1 MMKKIIIILLSIVS
15 VAYSQDSTRANFP
28 TDRGGVG
35 YKINNSDLNGRTIDS
50 TRIYKMGSDTV
61 RRVTTNWIAT
71 YGGVYGNGS
80 DMTAKINL
88 LDKRSYVNEIQFV
101 YDTTTTI
108 TISGA
113 LSLTKKVK
121 IEKGVSFIGTGSINF
136 NNNLVEADPDQVI
149 FGSGL
154 TITNIKTS
162 NGLVP
167 ARWFGA
173 VADGATDNKGFFDKA
188 QGSISLASGMAI
200 FIAKGNHQ
208 INSAFTQSVPFI
220 GDNGAIVKYN
230 PSSSATGVEMWTIG
244 GNSNSL
250 KNITIDASGKC
261 ITGIKIGVNT
271 DITLY
276 ADTVKNINQVGAE
289 TPNAQGVM
297 FGQGCDRLK
306 ILNCSFQNFDA
317 KNTGV
322 IRGIRGDYAGTGP
335 IGIEIAYNTFS
346 GIKSTAGSDDADDIC
361 IQSFTTDLGMKIH
374 HNKHYSVWKRAVK
387 MMANGIEYYENEMWS
402 SRFATN
408 GTKTY
413 AAISIYGNNNY
424 AHNNTF
430 WSGICEYTI
439 EIGPYQDGSSPVK
452 NVRVENNRIFMST
465 GGTGAKDGISIV
477 GNNNLNISVI
487 NNYMEN
493 VRRGIASIGSN
504 RNMNILYN
512 TINVASDNAILV
524 VSTNTFPDNWNY
536 NVNIIGNIIRK
547 CLQAVLSI
555 GRINGGSLSGNAI
568 DSCADDFILNYA
580 PYIDSLLGMTASNN
594 TSTPAGYGSGK
605 RVNFGTYARRLPLT
619 NPNSL
624 PGLQY
629 VASDSSN
636 ATYLYQG
643 GTYVKIGASSGGGG
657 AVSSVFGRT
666 GAVVAASNDY
676 TFSQIGS
683 KPTTLSG
690 YGITDAVPT
699 SRTITINGTTYDLS
713 ANRSWSVSG
722 VTDGDKGDIT
732 VSSSGSSWTIDNG
745 LNASKIGGGAVN
757 NTEFGYL
764 DGVTSTIQTQLNS
777 LSARTVR
784 DSLSYTNGAKFGMI
798 ADASTDNTGA
808 LNTLIAAGRKVIY
821 LPAGEYRF
829 ASTIAKMDSLYIY
842 GDGERTIL
850 SITATD
856 TIIQMGKYS
865 KFENLTFKGTGGTN
879 QVGVSM
885 DSVWSSVL
893 VKCKFVDL
901 GTAIY
906 ARANGLNLTN
916 FTIGNI
922 ISNCN
927 GEGNKVGI
935 NLDTRAEYFV
945 LDNNSFN
952 NSASVFGVAIKMTGG
967 NNSIIGGNYNN
978 NYKGLQLFSGGNNA
992 HCVASGVKF
1001 NHNAVSIEATNVSLG
1016 YRFIGCM
1023 LYYGGITVQGSTNIT
1038 FDACDIDV
1046 TGDSL
1051 RWITNTGGYFSNC
1064 IMYNTPDAKWVVAGT
1079 KPPVFSMAGAAGG
1092 FTFMEGGASSTTAS
1106 FTNVNGVLFVGGTA
1120 IQQNFFQKPIVT
1132 LNGNYASNRDLS
1144 AGASRFDYTSA
1155 TSITDPF
1162 QFYASGSGAGS
1173 VGAFLNSSA
1182 GYTVRMMRNSRTL
1195 FNTGT
1200 DPNVSLVWINGSL
1213 GIHKD
1218 STAKQ
1223 STNGARQMLVMD
1235 TTNGKIQRM
1244 DIPAGVGGGAVSSV
1258 FGRTGAVAAQSGDY
1272 TFAQIGSKPTTLSG
1286 YGITDGVGNMRKI
1299 TINGNNYD
1307 FSADRDVTGGVRGAI
1322 SLTTIGTSGAAT
1334 YNSSTG
1340 VLNVPQYSGGGGLPT
1355 IPTGYPYISDGSSGG
1370 DSSTALYVNRA
1381 NKTIGINSTAT
1392 THSINVGY
1400 VADLMGIRLDMP
1412 SGYGYIRPRFNN
1424 SVELG
1429 TSGTGPHIIMYGASN
1444 QTTFKQAINQFE
1456 GQIKMLGATASSP
1469 QMLFADKS
1477 AAPSSPTAGWLWR
1490 DGDALN
1496 YRTSTGTVN
1505 LADPGFTNP
1514 MTTAGDII
1522 VGGSSGTPTRLAKG
1536 TNGQVPK
1543 MVSGN
1548 IVWSTPMA
1556 VDTGSY
1562 IPTVDTT
1569 GSAISSWTSN
1579 RAFWKRIGDQV
1590 YVWGTFNITTG
1601 SGSAG
1606 LHSFSINIPIAST
1619 FTDNTSLSGSGVQT
1633 WLNSLGAIRVWPF
1646 YVSTPVTT
1654 ATIVYTKTIGTT
1666 ESFAIDYKFDYI
1678 ISND

>member
-1 MMKKIIIILLSIVS
+1 MKQLTIILLALIS

-200 FIAKGNHQ
+200 FIAKGTHQ

-289 TPNAQGVM
+289 TPNAQGVK

-439 EIGPYQDGSSPVK
+439 EIGPYQDGTSPVQ

-477 GNNNLNISVI
+477 GKNNLNISVI

-594 TSTPAGYGSGK
+594 TSTPVGYGSGK
-605 RVNFGTYARRLPLT
+605 RVNYGTYARRLPLT

-732 VSSSGSSWTIDNG
+732 VSGSGTTWAVDPDAVTNAQLANMAANTVKVNATASSDNPTDLALSGSQLLGRGSTGNIAPITLGTNLSMSGTTLNASGGGSLPTKPDGYLLRGTGAAGYDTATGLYYNNVNKRLGIGTTSPAASLNILNSGGAYNGLLTSATSASSYATTDWKNDLGELTQMLMSGSSFDNQIIDPSQ
-745 LNASKIGGGAVN
+745 AA
-757 NTEFGYL
+757 F
-764 DGVTSTIQTQLNS
+764 
-777 LSARTVR
+777 
-784 DSLSYTNGAKFGMI
+784 YTNGAGGLALGAAHTSGKIKLFTGGYTDSNERVRIDNSGVRLYTISDGMAGTDSLI
-798 ADASTDNTGA
+798 VKSGGYLKAIPGNSYLSSISDNSITNTKLADMAANTIKGNNTGSTGDPKDLTVSQVKSMLGISNLISGAFDATITAGTNVSSVTSDQAYYTRIGDIVTVYQYVLLTVTSADVTTTITSSLPVPSDFNSSVDAIGHGQYNANVVSNSSTDNITVTFTP
-808 LNTLIAAGRKVIY
+808 TL
-821 LPAGEYRF
+821 
-829 ASTIAKMDSLYIY
+829 T
-842 GDGERTIL
+842 
-850 SITATD
+850 
-856 TIIQMGKYS
+856 
-865 KFENLTFKGTGGTN
+865 
-879 QVGVSM
+879 
-885 DSVWSSVL
+885 
-893 VKCKFVDL
+893 
-901 GTAIY
+901 
-906 ARANGLNLTN
+906 
-916 FTIGNI
+916 
-922 ISNCN
+922 
-927 GEGNKVGI
+927 
-935 NLDTRAEYFV
+935 
-945 LDNNSFN
+945 
-952 NSASVFGVAIKMTGG
+952 
-967 NNSIIGGNYNN
+967 
-978 NYKGLQLFSGGNNA
+978 GLQSF
-992 HCVASGVKF
+992 
-1001 NHNAVSIEATNVSLG
+1001 
-1016 YRFIGCM
+1016 
-1023 LYYGGITVQGSTNIT
+1023 YYSY
-1038 FDACDIDV
+1038 
-1046 TGDSL
+1046 S
-1051 RWITNTGGYFSNC
+1051 Y
-1064 IMYNTPDAKWVVAGT
+1064 YYTP
-1079 KPPVFSMAGAAGG
+1079 
-1092 FTFMEGGASSTTAS
+1092 
-1106 FTNVNGVLFVGGTA
+1106 
-1120 IQQNFFQKPIVT
+1120 
-1132 LNGNYASNRDLS
+1132 
-1144 AGASRFDYTSA
+1144 
-1155 TSITDPF
+1155 
-1162 QFYASGSGAGS
+1162 
-1173 VGAFLNSSA
+1173 
-1182 GYTVRMMRNSRTL
+1182 
-1195 FNTGT
+1195 
-1200 DPNVSLVWINGSL
+1200 
-1213 GIHKD
+1213 
-1218 STAKQ
+1218 
-1223 STNGARQMLVMD
+1223 
-1235 TTNGKIQRM
+1235 
-1244 DIPAGVGGGAVSSV
+1244 
-1258 FGRTGAVAAQSGDY
+1258 
-1272 TFAQIGSKPTTLSG
+1272 
-1286 YGITDGVGNMRKI
+1286 
-1299 TINGNNYD
+1299 
-1307 FSADRDVTGGVRGAI
+1307 
-1322 SLTTIGTSGAAT
+1322 
-1334 YNSSTG
+1334 
-1340 VLNVPQYSGGGGLPT
+1340 LP
-1355 IPTGYPYISDGSSGG
+1355 
-1370 DSSTALYVNRA
+1370 
-1381 NKTIGINSTAT
+1381 
-1392 THSINVGY
+1392 
-1400 VADLMGIRLDMP
+1400 
-1412 SGYGYIRPRFNN
+1412 
-1424 SVELG
+1424 
-1429 TSGTGPHIIMYGASN
+1429 
-1444 QTTFKQAINQFE
+1444 
-1456 GQIKMLGATASSP
+1456 
-1469 QMLFADKS
+1469 
-1477 AAPSSPTAGWLWR
+1477 
-1490 DGDALN
+1490 
-1496 YRTSTGTVN
+1496 
-1505 LADPGFTNP
+1505 
-1514 MTTAGDII
+1514 
-1522 VGGSSGTPTRLAKG
+1522 
-1536 TNGQVPK
+1536 
-1543 MVSGN
+1543 
-1548 IVWSTPMA
+1548 
-1556 VDTGSY
+1556 
-1562 IPTVDTT
+1562 
-1569 GSAISSWTSN
+1569 
-1579 RAFWKRIGDQV
+1579 
-1590 YVWGTFNITTG
+1590 
-1601 SGSAG
+1601 
-1606 LHSFSINIPIAST
+1606 
-1619 FTDNTSLSGSGVQT
+1619 
-1633 WLNSLGAIRVWPF
+1633 
-1646 YVSTPVTT
+1646 
-1654 ATIVYTKTIGTT
+1654 
-1666 ESFAIDYKFDYI
+1666 
-1678 ISND
+1678 

>member
-1 MMKKIIIILLSIVS
+1 MKQLTIILLALIS

-200 FIAKGNHQ
+200 FIAKGTHQ

-289 TPNAQGVM
+289 TPNAQGVK
-297 FGQGCDRLK
+297 FGHGCDRLK

-439 EIGPYQDGSSPVK
+439 EIGPYQDGTSPVQ

-477 GNNNLNISVI
+477 GKNNLNISVI

-605 RVNFGTYARRLPLT
+605 SVNFGTYARRLPLT

-732 VSSSGSSWTIDNG
+732 VSGSGTTWAVDPDAVTNAQLANMAANTVKVNATASSDNPTDLALSGSQLLGRGSTGNIAPITLGTNLSMSGTTLNASGGGSLPTKPDGYLLRGTGAAGYDTATGLYYNNVNKRLGIGTTSPAASLNIFNSGGANNGLLTSATSASSYATTDWKNDLGELTQMLMSGSSFDNQIFD
-745 LNASKIGGGAVN
+745 ASQA
-757 NTEFGYL
+757 TF
-764 DGVTSTIQTQLNS
+764 
-777 LSARTVR
+777 
-784 DSLSYTNGAKFGMI
+784 YTNGAGGLALGAAHTSGKIKLFTGGYTDSNERVRIDNSGVRLYTISDGMAGTDSLI
-798 ADASTDNTGA
+798 VKSGGYLKAIPGNSYLSSISDNSITNTKLDDMPANTIKGNNTGSTGDPKDLTVSQVKSMLGISNLISGAFDATITAGTNVSSVTSDQAYYTRIGDIVTVYQYVLLTVTSADVTTTITSSLPVPSDFNSSVDAIGHGQYNANVVSNSSTDNITVTFTP
-808 LNTLIAAGRKVIY
+808 TL
-821 LPAGEYRF
+821 
-829 ASTIAKMDSLYIY
+829 T
-842 GDGERTIL
+842 
-850 SITATD
+850 
-856 TIIQMGKYS
+856 
-865 KFENLTFKGTGGTN
+865 
-879 QVGVSM
+879 
-885 DSVWSSVL
+885 
-893 VKCKFVDL
+893 
-901 GTAIY
+901 
-906 ARANGLNLTN
+906 
-916 FTIGNI
+916 
-922 ISNCN
+922 
-927 GEGNKVGI
+927 
-935 NLDTRAEYFV
+935 
-945 LDNNSFN
+945 
-952 NSASVFGVAIKMTGG
+952 
-967 NNSIIGGNYNN
+967 
-978 NYKGLQLFSGGNNA
+978 GLQSF
-992 HCVASGVKF
+992 
-1001 NHNAVSIEATNVSLG
+1001 
-1016 YRFIGCM
+1016 
-1023 LYYGGITVQGSTNIT
+1023 YYSY
-1038 FDACDIDV
+1038 
-1046 TGDSL
+1046 S
-1051 RWITNTGGYFSNC
+1051 Y
-1064 IMYNTPDAKWVVAGT
+1064 YYTP
-1079 KPPVFSMAGAAGG
+1079 
-1092 FTFMEGGASSTTAS
+1092 
-1106 FTNVNGVLFVGGTA
+1106 
-1120 IQQNFFQKPIVT
+1120 
-1132 LNGNYASNRDLS
+1132 
-1144 AGASRFDYTSA
+1144 
-1155 TSITDPF
+1155 
-1162 QFYASGSGAGS
+1162 
-1173 VGAFLNSSA
+1173 
-1182 GYTVRMMRNSRTL
+1182 
-1195 FNTGT
+1195 
-1200 DPNVSLVWINGSL
+1200 
-1213 GIHKD
+1213 
-1218 STAKQ
+1218 
-1223 STNGARQMLVMD
+1223 
-1235 TTNGKIQRM
+1235 
-1244 DIPAGVGGGAVSSV
+1244 
-1258 FGRTGAVAAQSGDY
+1258 
-1272 TFAQIGSKPTTLSG
+1272 
-1286 YGITDGVGNMRKI
+1286 
-1299 TINGNNYD
+1299 
-1307 FSADRDVTGGVRGAI
+1307 
-1322 SLTTIGTSGAAT
+1322 
-1334 YNSSTG
+1334 
-1340 VLNVPQYSGGGGLPT
+1340 LP
-1355 IPTGYPYISDGSSGG
+1355 
-1370 DSSTALYVNRA
+1370 
-1381 NKTIGINSTAT
+1381 
-1392 THSINVGY
+1392 
-1400 VADLMGIRLDMP
+1400 
-1412 SGYGYIRPRFNN
+1412 
-1424 SVELG
+1424 
-1429 TSGTGPHIIMYGASN
+1429 
-1444 QTTFKQAINQFE
+1444 
-1456 GQIKMLGATASSP
+1456 
-1469 QMLFADKS
+1469 
-1477 AAPSSPTAGWLWR
+1477 
-1490 DGDALN
+1490 
-1496 YRTSTGTVN
+1496 
-1505 LADPGFTNP
+1505 
-1514 MTTAGDII
+1514 
-1522 VGGSSGTPTRLAKG
+1522 
-1536 TNGQVPK
+1536 
-1543 MVSGN
+1543 
-1548 IVWSTPMA
+1548 
-1556 VDTGSY
+1556 
-1562 IPTVDTT
+1562 
-1569 GSAISSWTSN
+1569 
-1579 RAFWKRIGDQV
+1579 
-1590 YVWGTFNITTG
+1590 
-1601 SGSAG
+1601 
-1606 LHSFSINIPIAST
+1606 
-1619 FTDNTSLSGSGVQT
+1619 
-1633 WLNSLGAIRVWPF
+1633 
-1646 YVSTPVTT
+1646 
-1654 ATIVYTKTIGTT
+1654 
-1666 ESFAIDYKFDYI
+1666 
-1678 ISND
+1678 

>member
-200 FIAKGNHQ
+200 FIAKGTHQ

-477 GNNNLNISVI
+477 GKNNLNISVI

-568 DSCADDFILNYA
+568 DSCADDFILNYV

-594 TSTPAGYGSGK
+594 TSTPVGYGSGK
-605 RVNFGTYARRLPLT
+605 MVNFGTYARRLPLT

-643 GTYVKIGASSGGGG
+643 GTYVKIGGGSGGGSSPG
-657 AVSSVFGRT
+657 AFNYYGAATSITNNNPFIFIAR
-666 GAVVAASNDY
+666 GAVVPKD
-676 TFSQIGS
+676 T
-683 KPTTLSG
+683 
-690 YGITDAVPT
+690 
-699 SRTITINGTTYDLS
+699 
-713 ANRSWSVSG
+713 
-722 VTDGDKGDIT
+722 
-732 VSSSGSSWTIDNG
+732 
-745 LNASKIGGGAVN
+745 IGGTFN
-757 NTEFGYL
+757 WSIL
-764 DGVTSTIQTQLNS
+764 D
-777 LSARTVR
+777 
-784 DSLSYTNGAKFGMI
+784 D
-798 ADASTDNTGA
+798 TDHTPA
-808 LNTLIAAGRKVIY
+808 LY
-821 LPAGEYRF
+821 
-829 ASTIAKMDSLYIY
+829 
-842 GDGERTIL
+842 
-850 SITATD
+850 
-856 TIIQMGKYS
+856 
-865 KFENLTFKGTGGTN
+865 
-879 QVGVSM
+879 
-885 DSVWSSVL
+885 DSV
-893 VKCKFVDL
+893 
-901 GTAIY
+901 
-906 ARANGLNLTN
+906 
-916 FTIGNI
+916 
-922 ISNCN
+922 
-927 GEGNKVGI
+927 
-935 NLDTRAEYFV
+935 
-945 LDNNSFN
+945 
-952 NSASVFGVAIKMTGG
+952 
-967 NNSIIGGNYNN
+967 
-978 NYKGLQLFSGGNNA
+978 
-992 HCVASGVKF
+992 
-1001 NHNAVSIEATNVSLG
+1001 
-1016 YRFIGCM
+1016 
-1023 LYYGGITVQGSTNIT
+1023 
-1038 FDACDIDV
+1038 
-1046 TGDSL
+1046 
-1051 RWITNTGGYFSNC
+1051 
-1064 IMYNTPDAKWVVAGT
+1064 
-1079 KPPVFSMAGAAGG
+1079 
-1092 FTFMEGGASSTTAS
+1092 STTAAELIIHYPKVKEVS
-1106 FTNVNGVLFVGGTA
+1106 THITIIDDGLSKAGVFTGASTGLSASNLLFFKNTVRGYYMQGNGTSGYNY
-1120 IQQNFFQKPIVT
+1120 I
-1132 LNGNYASNRDLS
+1132 GNYAS
-1144 AGASRFDYTSA
+1144 
-1155 TSITDPF
+1155 
-1162 QFYASGSGAGS
+1162 
-1173 VGAFLNSSA
+1173 
-1182 GYTVRMMRNSRTL
+1182 
-1195 FNTGT
+1195 
-1200 DPNVSLVWINGSL
+1200 LV
-1213 GIHKD
+1213 
-1218 STAKQ
+1218 
-1223 STNGARQMLVMD
+1223 TNA
-1235 TTNGKIQRM
+1235 
-1244 DIPAGVGGGAVSSV
+1244 
-1258 FGRTGAVAAQSGDY
+1258 
-1272 TFAQIGSKPTTLSG
+1272 
-1286 YGITDGVGNMRKI
+1286 
-1299 TINGNNYD
+1299 YD
-1307 FSADRDVTGGVRGAI
+1307 
-1322 SLTTIGTSGAAT
+1322 
-1334 YNSSTG
+1334 SSTG
-1340 VLNVPQYSGGGGLPT
+1340 VFT
-1355 IPTGYPYISDGSSGG
+1355 ITLGANFITNSSIH
-1370 DSSTALYVNRA
+1370 A
-1381 NKTIGINSTAT
+1381 
-1392 THSINVGY
+1392 INVQYAGQNNY
-1400 VADLMGIRLDMP
+1400 IPRLQM
-1412 SGYGYIRPRFNN
+1412 
-1424 SVELG
+1424 
-1429 TSGTGPHIIMYGASN
+1429 TGLAA
-1444 QTTFKQAINQFE
+1444 K
-1456 GQIKMLGATASSP
+1456 QIKFSLI
-1469 QMLFADKS
+1469 
-1477 AAPSSPTAGWLWR
+1477 
-1490 DGDALN
+1490 
-1496 YRTSTGTVN
+1496 
-1505 LADPGFTNP
+1505 NP
-1514 MTTAGDII
+1514 MTNLPVKGAAASTEYISIGLPACMGAISPGIPTVEAMETFITGSAVVFLGVFELWIIADQKSTTENIVRWQAYPSATQYKIYRSTDKYFTSPTLIYTGSNLTYTDASATTGTTYWYRFTAT
-1522 VGGSSGTPTRLAKG
+1522 VGGSD
-1536 TNGQVPK
+1536 TN
-1543 MVSGN
+1543 VSYFK
-1548 IVWSTPMA
+1548 I
-1556 VDTGSY
+1556 
-1562 IPTVDTT
+1562 
-1569 GSAISSWTSN
+1569 
-1579 RAFWKRIGDQV
+1579 K
-1590 YVWGTFNITTG
+1590 
-1601 SGSAG
+1601 
-1606 LHSFSINIPIAST
+1606 
-1619 FTDNTSLSGSGVQT
+1619 
-1633 WLNSLGAIRVWPF
+1633 
-1646 YVSTPVTT
+1646 
-1654 ATIVYTKTIGTT
+1654 TK
-1666 ESFAIDYKFDYI
+1666 
-1678 ISND
+1678 

>member
-1 MMKKIIIILLSIVS
+1 MKQLTIILLALIS

-200 FIAKGNHQ
+200 FIAKGTHQ

-289 TPNAQGVM
+289 TQNAQGVM

-477 GNNNLNISVI
+477 GKNNLNISVI

-568 DSCADDFILNYA
+568 DSCADDFILNYV

-594 TSTPAGYGSGK
+594 TSTPVGYGSGK

-690 YGITDAVPT
+690 YGITD
-699 SRTITINGTTYDLS
+699 
-713 ANRSWSVSG
+713 
-722 VTDGDKGDIT
+722 
-732 VSSSGSSWTIDNG
+732 
-745 LNASKIGGGAVN
+745 
-757 NTEFGYL
+757 
-764 DGVTSTIQTQLNS
+764 
-777 LSARTVR
+777 
-784 DSLSYTNGAKFGMI
+784 
-798 ADASTDNTGA
+798 
-808 LNTLIAAGRKVIY
+808 
-821 LPAGEYRF
+821 
-829 ASTIAKMDSLYIY
+829 
-842 GDGERTIL
+842 
-850 SITATD
+850 
-856 TIIQMGKYS
+856 
-865 KFENLTFKGTGGTN
+865 
-879 QVGVSM
+879 
-885 DSVWSSVL
+885 
-893 VKCKFVDL
+893 
-901 GTAIY
+901 
-906 ARANGLNLTN
+906 
-916 FTIGNI
+916 
-922 ISNCN
+922 
-927 GEGNKVGI
+927 
-935 NLDTRAEYFV
+935 
-945 LDNNSFN
+945 
-952 NSASVFGVAIKMTGG
+952 
-967 NNSIIGGNYNN
+967 
-978 NYKGLQLFSGGNNA
+978 
-992 HCVASGVKF
+992 
-1001 NHNAVSIEATNVSLG
+1001 
-1016 YRFIGCM
+1016 
-1023 LYYGGITVQGSTNIT
+1023 
-1038 FDACDIDV
+1038 
-1046 TGDSL
+1046 
-1051 RWITNTGGYFSNC
+1051 
-1064 IMYNTPDAKWVVAGT
+1064 
-1079 KPPVFSMAGAAGG
+1079 
-1092 FTFMEGGASSTTAS
+1092 
-1106 FTNVNGVLFVGGTA
+1106 
-1120 IQQNFFQKPIVT
+1120 
-1132 LNGNYASNRDLS
+1132 
-1144 AGASRFDYTSA
+1144 
-1155 TSITDPF
+1155 
-1162 QFYASGSGAGS
+1162 
-1173 VGAFLNSSA
+1173 
-1182 GYTVRMMRNSRTL
+1182 
-1195 FNTGT
+1195 
-1200 DPNVSLVWINGSL
+1200 
-1213 GIHKD
+1213 
-1218 STAKQ
+1218 
-1223 STNGARQMLVMD
+1223 
-1235 TTNGKIQRM
+1235 
-1244 DIPAGVGGGAVSSV
+1244 
-1258 FGRTGAVAAQSGDY
+1258 
-1272 TFAQIGSKPTTLSG
+1272 
-1286 YGITDGVGNMRKI
+1286 GVGNMRKI

-1355 IPTGYPYISDGSSGG
+1355 IPTGYPYISNGSAGG

-1412 SGYGYIRPRFNN
+1412 SGYGYIAPRFNN

-1429 TSGTGPHIIMYGASN
+1429 TSGTGPHIIMHGASN

-1456 GQIKMLGATASSP
+1456 GQIYMLGATASRP

-1536 TNGQVPK
+1536 TDGQILK

-1548 IVWSTPMA
+1548 V
-1556 VDTGSY
+1556 
-1562 IPTVDTT
+1562 
-1569 GSAISSWTSN
+1569 
-1579 RAFWKRIGDQV
+1579 Q
-1590 YVWGTFNITTG
+1590 WGTNTLTNGEYVTNTVYELPAFSSVTTDTAIYMVAGDKVEVAG
-1601 SGSAG
+1601 SLTVNTAPGGGTQVTALTLPSSYNSQFPTGNNWAWGTAVVTKTSDGTTQVVAIYPYYLAG
-1606 LHSFSINIPIAST
+1606 NGGLKIT
-1619 FTDNTSLSGSGVQT
+1619 FTAAGNT
-1633 WLNSLGAIRVWPF
+1633 NYKIRFHAF
-1646 YVSTPVTT
+1646 YK
-1654 ATIVYTKTIGTT
+1654 YYGT
-1666 ESFAIDYKFDYI
+1666 
-1678 ISND
+1678 

>member
-1 MMKKIIIILLSIVS
+1 MRIMKYILTLFCLISF
-15 VAYSQDSTRANFP
+15 AFAQD
-28 TDRGGVG
+28 
-35 YKINNSDLNGRTIDS
+35 TIDS
-50 TRIYKMGSDTV
+50 SRVSFFRNAKTTWREVNNFSSGVTNDSIRGYQVSGVKFERVDLRSTIFDAQELLIY
-61 RRVTTNWIAT
+61 A
-71 YGGVYGNGS
+71 NGS
-80 DMTAKINL
+80 DQTARINYVL
-88 LDKRSYVNEIQFV
+88 SKSYVM
-101 YDTTTTI
+101 
-108 TISGA
+108 G
-113 LSLTKKVK
+113 
-121 IEKGVSFIGTGSINF
+121 INF
-136 NNNLVEADPDQVI
+136 HQNGGGDYTINGTVTVPAGKVVKVDGGSKLIGSGTLAMANNLFEADPNQVV
-149 FGSGL
+149 FGSSL
-154 TITNIKTS
+154 TVTNITTK
-162 NGLVP
+162 NKLVP

-173 VADGATDNKGFFDKA
+173 VADGSTDNKGFFDKA
-188 QGSISLASGMAI
+188 KGSISLTSGMSVL
-200 FIAKGNHQ
+200 IATGTHQ
-208 INSAFTQSVPFI
+208 INSAFIQTVPFV

-230 PSSSATGVEMWTIG
+230 PSSSATGVTMWTING
-244 GNSNSL
+244 IANSL
-250 KNITIDASGKC
+250 KNVTLDASNRC
-261 ITGIKIGVNT
+261 MTGISIGTYT

-276 ADTVKNINQVGAE
+276 ADTIKNINQVGFE
-289 TPNAQGVM
+289 TPNTQGVF
-297 FGQGCDRLK
+297 FGAGCDRLK

-477 GNNNLNISVI
+477 GKNNLNISVI

-605 RVNFGTYARRLPLT
+605 SVNFGTYARRLPLT

-643 GTYVKIGASSGGGG
+643 GTYVKIGASSG
-657 AVSSVFGRT
+657 
-666 GAVVAASNDY
+666 
-676 TFSQIGS
+676 
-683 KPTTLSG
+683 
-690 YGITDAVPT
+690 
-699 SRTITINGTTYDLS
+699 
-713 ANRSWSVSG
+713 
-722 VTDGDKGDIT
+722 
-732 VSSSGSSWTIDNG
+732 
-745 LNASKIGGGAVN
+745 
-757 NTEFGYL
+757 
-764 DGVTSTIQTQLNS
+764 
-777 LSARTVR
+777 
-784 DSLSYTNGAKFGMI
+784 
-798 ADASTDNTGA
+798 
-808 LNTLIAAGRKVIY
+808 
-821 LPAGEYRF
+821 
-829 ASTIAKMDSLYIY
+829 
-842 GDGERTIL
+842 
-850 SITATD
+850 
-856 TIIQMGKYS
+856 
-865 KFENLTFKGTGGTN
+865 
-879 QVGVSM
+879 
-885 DSVWSSVL
+885 
-893 VKCKFVDL
+893 
-901 GTAIY
+901 
-906 ARANGLNLTN
+906 
-916 FTIGNI
+916 
-922 ISNCN
+922 
-927 GEGNKVGI
+927 
-935 NLDTRAEYFV
+935 
-945 LDNNSFN
+945 
-952 NSASVFGVAIKMTGG
+952 
-967 NNSIIGGNYNN
+967 
-978 NYKGLQLFSGGNNA
+978 
-992 HCVASGVKF
+992 
-1001 NHNAVSIEATNVSLG
+1001 
-1016 YRFIGCM
+1016 
-1023 LYYGGITVQGSTNIT
+1023 
-1038 FDACDIDV
+1038 
-1046 TGDSL
+1046 
-1051 RWITNTGGYFSNC
+1051 
-1064 IMYNTPDAKWVVAGT
+1064 
-1079 KPPVFSMAGAAGG
+1079 
-1092 FTFMEGGASSTTAS
+1092 
-1106 FTNVNGVLFVGGTA
+1106 
-1120 IQQNFFQKPIVT
+1120 
-1132 LNGNYASNRDLS
+1132 
-1144 AGASRFDYTSA
+1144 
-1155 TSITDPF
+1155 
-1162 QFYASGSGAGS
+1162 
-1173 VGAFLNSSA
+1173 
-1182 GYTVRMMRNSRTL
+1182 
-1195 FNTGT
+1195 
-1200 DPNVSLVWINGSL
+1200 
-1213 GIHKD
+1213 
-1218 STAKQ
+1218 
-1223 STNGARQMLVMD
+1223 
-1235 TTNGKIQRM
+1235 
-1244 DIPAGVGGGAVSSV
+1244 GGGAVSSV

-1355 IPTGYPYISDGSSGG
+1355 IPTGYPYISNGSAGG

-1412 SGYGYIRPRFNN
+1412 SGYGYITPRFNN

-1444 QTTFKQAINQFE
+1444 QTIFKQAINQFE
-1456 GQIKMLGATASSP
+1456 GKIYMLGATASRP
-1469 QMLFADKS
+1469 QMQFADKS